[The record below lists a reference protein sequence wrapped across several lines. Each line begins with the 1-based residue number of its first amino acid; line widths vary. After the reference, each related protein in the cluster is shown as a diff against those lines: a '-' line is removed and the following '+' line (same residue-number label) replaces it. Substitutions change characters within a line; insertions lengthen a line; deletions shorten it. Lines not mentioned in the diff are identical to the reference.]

1 MAGGMVLREI
11 FTRLGFE
18 TDPLS
23 LKRYEEAIAS
33 TQKTM
38 QGLGQAAADVGG
50 RMRQALEGAA
60 GLAREG
66 SNVQQIATAFE
77 ALGGTAAEL
86 DELRRLSGDLVPDS
100 TLQRAANLGKLFK
113 LPAQQIPALLKI
125 AQGASVALGT
135 SVEKNLED
143 VFVAMARQSKLIADN
158 LGTQMGAVEDINA
171 AYAKRNKL
179 DAKKLTDEQ
188 KMNAFVEAFV
198 EKSTRQAELAEKAA
212 QNQFALFDAKIQN
225 LRNKAA
231 LVLNQIF
238 SRLMKD
244 FMGLVGGPLDR
255 AIAGFEKW
263 WSNAENVE
271 RVLRRVVIVA
281 RVLAATLAAAFSAKA
296 AGAMVASLW
305 KLVAAIR
312 SATIWSALLKSLWLA
327 IPLAIA
333 AVGLL
338 IEDVMVWL
346 RGGDSLIGRFIK
358 KYQGSNGPAGKI
370 ARWLVSVKPML
381 ADLAGTAKAW
391 IAKATEGIKAAAQ
404 AVRDVIPPIM
414 AAITKVVAWVTPYA
428 TAAYNWLREAIPA
441 AIQFVLDAAQTA
453 WDWIAGAIGWLFDTG
468 PGAFAAITDAA
479 IWLWDWIKVIGQAIA
494 DAAIVAWDW
503 IKRAGQGIASVATTV
518 GAWIWSV
525 LEDLYTAF
533 APWVYGI
540 AKLVQGVAKVIWGA
554 LKGIWT
560 GLQPALQGVWSVVKA
575 IGIFLWENLPPIL
588 NVVIQIGRVAWHAVL
603 TIIEW
608 VGKLFAGLSWL
619 AEWILDKVA
628 YFVEVFL
635 MAVVGFAGAIVKAA
649 GDLVG
654 WIIEKFSKLTKWI
667 FEAIASVIGWVAGG
681 LESFNNGVSA
691 FIKWLDLNLVQPIAG
706 LFESIG
712 KVIKGIFNDVMTFIQ
727 PVIDL
732 IDSTIG
738 KAHDAAVMLGLAD
751 EKLGPALEGQAAVD
765 FAKSNQWAAQAAA
778 AAGVDLSGIQ
788 ASAQSLGDSG
798 WGAKAAASYN
808 AGGITLNFNGNQN
821 LGAPDIATAAK
832 SGVEQGMTTARDL
845 AVGE

>member
-113 LPAQQIPALLKI
+113 LPAEQIPALLKI

-158 LGTQMGAVEDINA
+158 LGTQMGSVEDINA
-171 AYAKRNKL
+171 AYAERNKL
-179 DAKKLTDEQ
+179 NVKALTDEQ
-188 KMNAFVEAFV
+188 KMSAFVEAFV
-198 EKSTRQAELAEKAA
+198 EKSTRQADLAEKAA

-231 LVLNQIF
+231 LLLNQIF
-238 SRLMKD
+238 SALMKD

-255 AIAGFEKW
+255 AITGFEKW

-305 KLVAAIR
+305 KLVSAIR

-358 KYQGSNGPAGKI
+358 KYEGSNGPAGKI
-370 ARWLVSVKPML
+370 ARWLVGVKPML
-381 ADLAGTAKAW
+381 ADLASTAKAW
-391 IAKATEGIKAAAQ
+391 IAKATEWIKAAAQ
-404 AVRDVIPPIM
+404 AVRDVIPPIVS
-414 AAITKVVAWVTPYA
+414 AFRKVVAWITPYA
-428 TAAYNWLREAIPA
+428 TTAYNWLREAIPA
-441 AIQFVLDAAQTA
+441 AIQFVIDAAKTA
-453 WDWIAGAIGWLFDTG
+453 WGWLESAIGWLFDTG
-468 PGAFAAITDAA
+468 PGAFSAVSDAA
-479 IWLWDWIKVIGQAIA
+479 IWLWDWIKIIGQAIA
-494 DAAIVAWDW
+494 DAAVVAWDW

-518 GAWIWSV
+518 GAWLWSVAQDLYTAFSPLIYGVYKLIEGAAKLAWAVIQPVGALLWDAIQAIWSV
-525 LEDLYTAF
+525 LESVGAF
-533 APWVYGI
+533 LWDNIP
-540 AKLVQGVAKVIWGA
+540 
-554 LKGIWT
+554 
-560 GLQPALQGVWSVVKA
+560 PALNVIVQSARIVWHGVLLIV
-575 IGIFLWENLPPIL
+575 
-588 NVVIQIGRVAWHAVL
+588 
-603 TIIEW
+603 EW
-608 VGKLFAGLSWL
+608 VGKAFSALAIGAQWL
-619 AEWILDKVA
+619 MDKAATVVKWILDGVLGLGGSILKGV
-628 YFVEVFL
+628 
-635 MAVVGFAGAIVKAA
+635 

-654 WIIEKFSKLTKWI
+654 WIIDKISPITTWI
-667 FEAIASVIGWVAGG
+667 FEKIGAVGKWIADG
-681 LESFNNGVSA
+681 LEAFNNGVKA
-691 FIKWLDLNLVQPIAG
+691 FLAWVDTNLVQPISG
-706 LFESIG
+706 LFTDIG
-712 KVIKGIFNDVMTFIQ
+712 NVIKGIFNDVMTFIQ

-751 EKLGPALEGQAAVD
+751 EKLGPALEGQAALD
-765 FAKSNQWAAQAAA
+765 FAKNNAWAGAAMHA
-778 AAGVDLSGIQ
+778 VGADSIQ
-788 ASAQSLGDSG
+788 ASAQSLGDRG
-798 WGAKAAASYN
+798 WGVKAAANFN
-808 AGGITLNFNGNQN
+808 AGGVTVQITGSTNM
-821 LGAPDIATAAK
+821 GAQDIANATK

>member
-38 QGLGQAAADVGG
+38 QSLGQSAADVGG

-86 DELRRLSGDLVPDS
+86 DKLRELSGDLVPDS

-113 LPAQQIPALLKI
+113 LPAQQIPSLLKI

-143 VFVAMARQSKLIADN
+143 VFVAMARQSKLVADN
-158 LGTQMGAVEDINA
+158 LGTQMGSVEDINA
-171 AYAKRNKL
+171 EYAKRNKL
-179 DAKKLTDEQ
+179 NAKALTDEQ
-188 KMNAFVEAFV
+188 KMSAFVEAFV
-198 EKSTRQAELAEKAA
+198 EKSGRQAGLAEKAA

-231 LVLNQIF
+231 LLLNQIF
-238 SRLMKD
+238 SALMKD

-271 RVLRRVVIVA
+271 RVLRRVVMVA
-281 RVLAATLAAAFSAKA
+281 RVLAAVLAAAFSAKA

-305 KLVAAIR
+305 KVVAAIR

-381 ADLAGTAKAW
+381 LDLATTAKAW
-391 IAKATEGIKAAAQ
+391 IAKLQEWIKAAAQ
-404 AVRDVIPPIM
+404 TIRDITPPIVT
-414 AAITKVVAWVTPYA
+414 AFRKVVAWVTPYA
-428 TAAYNWLREAIPA
+428 TAAYNWLRQAIPA
-441 AIQFVLDAAQTA
+441 AIQFVIDAAQTA
-453 WDWIAGAIGWLFDTG
+453 WGWLESALGWLFDTG
-468 PGAFAAITDAA
+468 PGAFSAVADAA
-479 IWLWDWIKVIGQAIA
+479 IWLWDWIKVIGIAVA
-494 DAAIVAWDW
+494 DAAMVAWDW
-503 IKRAGQGIASVATTV
+503 VKRAGQGIASVATTV
-518 GAWIWSV
+518 GAWLWSV
-525 LEDLYTAF
+525 AQDLYTAF
-533 APWVYGI
+533 SPLIYGVYKLIEGA
-540 AKLVQGVAKVIWGA
+540 AKLAWAVIQPVGA
-554 LKGIWT
+554 LLWDAIQAIWT
-560 GLQPALQGVWSVVKA
+560 ILKSVGA
-575 IGIFLWENLPPIL
+575 FLWENIPPAL
-588 NVVIQIGRVAWHAVL
+588 DVIVQGARIVWHGVL
-603 TIIEW
+603 LIVEW
-608 VGKLFAGLSWL
+608 VGKAFAALAIGAQWL
-619 AEWILDKVA
+619 MDKAATVVKWILDGV
-628 YFVEVFL
+628 L
-635 MAVVGFAGAIVKAA
+635 GLAGSILKSA

-654 WIIEKFSKLTKWI
+654 WIIDKLSPITAWI
-667 FEAIASVIGWVAGG
+667 FEKIGAVGKWIADG
-681 LESFNNGVSA
+681 LEAFNNGVKA
-691 FIKWLDLNLVQPIAG
+691 FLSWIDTNLVQPISG
-706 LFESIG
+706 LFSDIG
-712 KVIKGIFNDVMTFIQ
+712 KVIKGIFDDVMKFIQ

-738 KAHDAAVMLGLAD
+738 KAHKAAVMLGLAD
-751 EKLGPALEGQAAVD
+751 EDLGPALEGQAALD
-765 FAKSNQWAAQAAA
+765 FAKTNKYYGAAVSDVT
-778 AAGVDLSGIQ
+778 GMQ
-788 ASAQSLGDSG
+788 ASAQSLGDSA
-798 WGAKAAASYN
+798 WGVKAAANFN
-808 AGGITLNFNGNQN
+808 AGGVTVQITGSTNM
-821 LGAPDIATAAK
+821 GAQDIATATK